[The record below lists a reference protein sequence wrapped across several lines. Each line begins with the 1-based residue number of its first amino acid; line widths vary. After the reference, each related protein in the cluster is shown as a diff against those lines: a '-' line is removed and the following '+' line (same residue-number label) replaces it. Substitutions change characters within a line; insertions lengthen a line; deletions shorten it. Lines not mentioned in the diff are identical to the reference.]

1 MGRIPIHPPNNAML
15 SAEPL
20 TTHRHPT
27 APAGQQEVIRVVLSM
42 LQEHGMDVVFV
53 GGYTEGARRFRVVE
67 TLGHGPAAA
76 IATSAKVGSL
86 LEEPI
91 VLRDGQVLGRL
102 CCCQAAATAAAAERD
117 QRWLR
122 HGARL
127 AARLLDNEQV
137 LRELSAQSLDH

>member
-1 MGRIPIHPPNNAML
+1 ML
-15 SAEPL
+15 SAAPL
-20 TTHRHPT
+20 TPSRRPT
-27 APAGQQEVIRVVLSM
+27 VPAGQQEVIRVVLSM

-53 GGYTEGARRFRVVE
+53 GAYTEGSRRFRIVE
-67 TLGHGPAAA
+67 TMSHGPAAA
-76 IATSAKVGSL
+76 IATGAQGGSL
-86 LEEPI
+86 VEEPI

-102 CCCQAAATAAAAERD
+102 CCCQASANAAAAERD

-137 LRELSAQSLDH
+137 LRELSAQSLDQ